1 MATTLFLT
9 AEWRKLIMANY
20 PVDPAALTPLLPA
33 RTELDT
39 WKGDTYVS
47 LVGFQFREVRV
58 RGLSIPFH
66 TRFPEVN
73 LRFYIRF
80 KEGNNWK
87 RGVVFVREIVPL
99 RTVTFIAN
107 TLFRERYMTL
117 PMAYQ
122 ENFDGQSQTF
132 RSAYRWRYKGRWN
145 QLSVLADSDPKPLI
159 TGSQEEFI
167 TEHFWGYAHAG
178 TNQTNEYQVAHPSWD
193 LYRVRESEVQCEFGK
208 LYGPA
213 FTGLETQR
221 PQSVFLAE
229 GSPIEVYSKKK
240 V

>member
-1 MATTLFLT
+1 MSTTLFLT

-20 PVDPAALTPLLPA
+20 AVDPADLKPLLPA
-33 RTELDT
+33 RTELDK
-39 WKGDTYVS
+39 WDGEVYVS

-80 KEGNNWK
+80 KEGETWK
-87 RGVVFVREIVPL
+87 RGVVFIREIVPL
-99 RTVTFIAN
+99 PAVTFVAN
-107 TLFRERYMTL
+107 TLFRERYISL

-122 ENFDGQSQTF
+122 ENLDNQSRTL
-132 RSAYRWRYKGRWN
+132 RSAYRWKFKGRWN
-145 QLSVLADSDPKPLI
+145 QLSVLADSVSQPLI

-178 TNQTNEYQVAHPSWD
+178 TNRTNEYQVAHPGWD
-193 LYRVRESEVQCEFGK
+193 LYPVKEYEVECDFGK

-213 FTGLETQR
+213 FGTLETRQ

-229 GSPIEVYSKKK
+229 GSPVKVYSKKK